1 MDPKPNGIS
10 VTLLKRMPRS
20 GTIMA
25 VMKSRKANPR
35 LTPWK
40 QIMQN
45 YAITWLAWHDP
56 PDVFLAAR
64 MHSTVPSAYSFTAT
78 TVANLKAASSR
89 VTPLIS
95 WTSLTH
101 YFRHSRESPTIDKPS
116 IRRIISPNKKT
127 LKRTST
133 PCTAA
138 REQDGMGASPA
149 RTMKPNGPR
158 SCRAKSSSSR
168 RDTPVTG
175 LGYNSTN

>member
-89 VTPLIS
+89 VTRFIS

-101 YFRHSRESPTIDKPS
+101 YFRHSRSGS
-116 IRRIISPNKKT
+116 IRFFQEIVR
-127 LKRTST
+127 
-133 PCTAA
+133 
-138 REQDGMGASPA
+138 
-149 RTMKPNGPR
+149 
-158 SCRAKSSSSR
+158 
-168 RDTPVTG
+168 
-175 LGYNSTN
+175 